1 MKPKMLIYLGMFLVF
16 FQTSAQDPN
25 FHVYLAFG
33 QSNMEGHARIQPQDT
48 INLNDRFKVLQGV
61 DCPNLNREQG
71 VWYTA
76 KPPLVRCNTGLTPT
90 DYFGREMIK
99 NLPDSIQVGIIN
111 VAVGG
116 CKIELFDKENY
127 KSYVE
132 SSPDWLKNMV
142 KEYAGNPYGRLVEL
156 AKIAQKDGVIKGI
169 LLHQGESNT
178 GDTLWPKKVKG
189 VYDNLIK
196 DLRLDPENVPLLAG
210 EMVSEQEGGACA
222 SMNKIIA
229 TLPEH
234 IPNSHVV
241 SSEGCEAVEDRLHFS
256 AEGYRKLGKRYA
268 RKMLQTQG
276 IKVPNDEQTKQ
287 SSSSYNPIIQTN
299 YTADPAPMVYNG
311 TLYLYTSHDEDGS
324 TWFTM
329 NDWKLFTTEDMV
341 NWTDHGTV
349 LSYKAFSWAK
359 QNAWAPQAIERD
371 GKFFMYV
378 PLTSR
383 EGKNGIGV
391 AVANSPYGP
400 FRDPLGKPLISNSNA
415 DIDPTVFIDDD
426 GQAYLF
432 WGNPECYYV
441 KLNEDM
447 ISIEGEI
454 SKIPN
459 TIKAFGKR
467 EGKQNELRPTTYE
480 EGPWLYKRND
490 LYHLIFAAGP
500 IPEHIGY
507 STSKSITGPYTYQG
521 KLMVQEGG
529 SFTNHPG
536 IVDFKG
542 NTYFF
547 YHNAA
552 LPGGSGFTR
561 SVAVE
566 KADFNDQGAIVQ
578 MKMTDGIKE
587 ALQTLNPFV
596 KNEAET
602 IAWSENVKA
611 KENEVVGIYVTAE
624 NQNAYIQVREVDF
637 QKTSPV
643 KFTARVGTVH
653 NGNVSLE
660 VRLDS
665 KEGKKIADIE
675 VPLTGGEDRW
685 ELVTSEISEKVTGV
699 HDVYFVFKGKA
710 PSKILHFDYW
720 MFSR

>member
-1 MKPKMLIYLGMFLVF
+1 MKTKMLIYLGMFLVF
-16 FQTSAQDPN
+16 CQATAQDPN

-33 QSNMEGHARIQPQDT
+33 QSNMEGHARIQPEDT
-48 INLNDRFKVLQGV
+48 VGIDPRFKILQGV
-61 DCPNLNREQG
+61 DCPELNREKG
-71 VWYTA
+71 KWYTA
-76 KPPLVRCNTGLTPT
+76 KPPLVRCNTGITPT

-99 NLPDSIQVGIIN
+99 NLPENIQVGVIN

-116 CKIELFDKENY
+116 CRIELFDKDNY

-132 SSPDWLKNMV
+132 TSPDWLKNMV
-142 KEYAGNPYGRLVEL
+142 EEYDGNPYARLVEL

-169 LLHQGESNT
+169 LVHQGESNT
-178 GDTLWPKKVKG
+178 GDTLWPQKLKG
-189 VYDNLIK
+189 VYGNLIK
-196 DLRLDPENVPLLAG
+196 DLKLDPKEVPLLAG
-210 EMVSEQEGGACA
+210 EMVSEEEGGACA
-222 SMNKIIA
+222 SMNEIIA
-229 TLPEH
+229 RLPET
-234 IPNSHVV
+234 IPNSYVI
-241 SSEGCEAVEDRLHFS
+241 SSQGCEAVEDRLHFS
-256 AEGYRKLGKRYA
+256 TEGYQKLGKRYA
-268 RKMLQTQG
+268 KQMLKIRG
-276 IKVPNDEQTKQ
+276 IEVQEDQNPIKIGSTF
-287 SSSSYNPIIQTN
+287 NPIIQTN

-311 TLYLYTSHDEDGS
+311 TLYLYTSHDEDQS

-329 NDWKLFTTEDMV
+329 NDWRLYTTQDMV

-349 LSYKAFSWAK
+349 LSYKDFSWGK
-359 QNAWAPQAIERD
+359 QNAWAPQTIEKD
-371 GKFFMYV
+371 GKFYMYV
-378 PLTSR
+378 PITSK

-391 AVANSPYGP
+391 AVSDSPYGP
-400 FRDPLGKPLISNSNA
+400 FIDPLGKPLISNSNA

-426 GQAYLF
+426 GQGYLF

-447 ISIEGEI
+447 ISTEGEI

-467 EGKQNELRPTTYE
+467 EGDKNELRPTTYE
-480 EGPWLYKRND
+480 EGPWVYKRND
-490 LYHLIFAAGP
+490 LYYLLFAAGP

-507 STSKSITGPYTYQG
+507 STSKNITGPYTYKG
-521 KLMVQEGG
+521 KVMPQEGG
-529 SFTNHPG
+529 AFTNHPG

-547 YHNAA
+547 YHNGA
-552 LPGGSGFTR
+552 LPGGGGFTR

-566 KADFNDQGAIVQ
+566 KVNFNDKGDIQQ
-578 MKMTDGIKE
+578 MHMTSGIKE
-587 ALQTLNPFV
+587 ALQTLNPFR

-602 IAWSENVKA
+602 IAWSEHVKA
-611 KENEVVGIYVTAE
+611 KENQVVGVYVTAE
-624 NQNAYIQVREVDF
+624 SNQAFTKVRAVDF
-637 QKTSPV
+637 QNDSPH

-653 NGNVSLE
+653 NGNVTLE

-665 KEGKKIADIE
+665 KDGQKIAEIS

-685 ELVTSEISEKVTGV
+685 ELMSSEISEKVTGV

-710 PSKILHFDYW
+710 SSNVLHFDYW